1 MTGQSVQTAELM
13 ELSFVEQTKTDQHVV
28 ERGCV
33 VALRGEEDVRLLG
46 ALPEIAYLIQEHPA
60 HDLERAEARADVA
73 RPRAGDH
80 VERVDASQ
88 RGKRPRP
95 CDVGDV
101 RVEQAAELVN
111 GHELKLERFA
121 LVGLYI
127 THQRRAGPCGPA
139 GPLCSHYCE
148 RFDRQP
154 RQGHF
159 SLGEQPL
166 GHYPVEGVVDV
177 EPFVAFSEERYQY
190 IAGYRPTLADDARPG
205 DLEGRV
211 LHKNLRQR
219 LIGRAVPRLFTV
231 SKWKEREHAFPAHD
245 PHLARM
251 LRAQLDGAE

>member
-121 LVGLYI
+121 LVGLYV
-127 THQRRAGPCGPA
+127 THQRRAGPA
-139 GPLCSHYCE
+139 WTRWSFMFALLRTVRSSTAA
-148 RFDRQP
+148 RSLFP
-154 RQGHF
+154 RR
-159 SLGEQPL
+159 
-166 GHYPVEGVVDV
+166 
-177 EPFVAFSEERYQY
+177 A
-190 IAGYRPTLADDARPG
+190 AARP
-205 DLEGRV
+205 LSS
-211 LHKNLRQR
+211 QR
-219 LIGRAVPRLFTV
+219 RR
-231 SKWKEREHAFPAHD
+231 
-245 PHLARM
+245 
-251 LRAQLDGAE
+251 